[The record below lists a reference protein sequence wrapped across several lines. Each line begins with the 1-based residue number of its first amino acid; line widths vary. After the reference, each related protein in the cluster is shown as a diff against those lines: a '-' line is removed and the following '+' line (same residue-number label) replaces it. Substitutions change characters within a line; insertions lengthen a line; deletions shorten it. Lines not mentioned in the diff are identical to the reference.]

1 MIAPVD
7 WEPLVPRLPDQPP
20 EAAQAV
26 ALVED
31 QVKVEAPPL
40 ATLVG
45 LALSD
50 TLGGAAETVTVADW
64 DAEPPAPLQVS
75 VNVVVVVSAAVVK
88 VPLLGSLPVQPPE
101 ALHEVAFVE
110 DQVRVEVA
118 PFATVL
124 GLAEIV
130 TAGAGVVTETV
141 AACTALPPEP
151 VHVSV

>member
-1 MIAPVD
+1 M
-7 WEPLVPRLPDQPP
+7 
-20 EAAQAV
+20 QAV

-31 QVKVEAPPL
+31 QVNVELPPL

-45 LALSD
+45 LALSE
-50 TLGGAAETVTVADW
+50 TLGGVAETVTVADW
-64 DAEPPAPLQVS
+64 DAEPPAPLHVS
-75 VNVVVVVSAAVVK
+75 VNVVVVVRAEVVR
-88 VPLLGSLPVQPPE
+88 VPLVGSLPVQPPE
-101 ALHEVAFVE
+101 ALQEVAFVE

-118 PFATVL
+118 PCATVL

-141 AACTALPPEP
+141 AACTALPPAP

>member
-1 MIAPVD
+1 M
-7 WEPLVPRLPDQPP
+7 
-20 EAAQAV
+20 

-31 QVKVEAPPL
+31 QVNVELPPL

-45 LALSD
+45 LALSE
-50 TLGGAAETVTVADW
+50 TLGGVAETVTVADW
-64 DAEPPAPLQVS
+64 DAEPPAPLHVS
-75 VNVVVVVSAAVVK
+75 VNVVVVVRAEVVR
-88 VPLLGSLPVQPPE
+88 VPLVGSLPVQPPE
-101 ALHEVAFVE
+101 ALQEVAFVE

-118 PFATVL
+118 PCATVL

-141 AACTALPPEP
+141 AACTALPPAP

>member
-1 MIAPVD
+1 M
-7 WEPLVPRLPDQPP
+7 
-20 EAAQAV
+20 

-31 QVKVEAPPL
+31 QVNVELPPL

-45 LALSD
+45 LALSE
-50 TLGGAAETVTVADW
+50 TLGGVAETVTVADW
-64 DAEPPAPLQVS
+64 DAEPPAPLHVS
-75 VNVVVVVSAAVVK
+75 VNVVVVVRAEVVR
-88 VPLLGSLPVQPPE
+88 VPLVGSLPVQPPE
-101 ALHEVAFVE
+101 ALQEVAFVE

-118 PFATVL
+118 PNATVL

-141 AACTALPPEP
+141 AACTALPPAP